1 MDEPFHHSHD
11 GGTGEKFDLILPA
24 SKKEEDSLSPSGYDA
39 SVAKGSNEI
48 VFEEKMVR
56 AGPVERAFRWEW
68 KCYEPSSGR
77 GAPVVLFNSH
87 KAEVK
92 ITITPRY

>member
-1 MDEPFHHSHD
+1 
-11 GGTGEKFDLILPA
+11 
-24 SKKEEDSLSPSGYDA
+24 
-39 SVAKGSNEI
+39 
-48 VFEEKMVR
+48 MVR

-68 KCYEPSSGR
+68 TRYQPSSGR

-92 ITITPRY
+92 ITPRY